1 MRMTVTPIEGS
12 RVITPLKPNA
22 IRLIAICAW
31 PSVAL
36 SRPKSLRWR
45 CSWPNERTI
54 LMLPRVSSR

>member
-1 MRMTVTPIEGS
+1 MRMTVTPMEGS
-12 RVITPLKPNA
+12 SVITPLKPNA

-36 SRPKSLRWR
+36 SRAKPSRWR

-54 LMLPRVSSR
+54 LMPPSVSCR